1 MNYITLKAFV
11 NIKGA
16 TLNKKPYL
24 SLEDAQCIISAC
36 YKFINK
42 KNYPPVAVAVCDDG
56 GHVIAVERAPDVP
69 PVSANIAINKAR
81 TAALGRRDSRI
92 YEEQINSGRHALLS
106 APDITGLMTGGVPI
120 IFANTCVGAVGV
132 SNLKPVQDEEV
143 AKSGLNYFL
152 TNYSA

>member
-1 MNYITLKAFV
+1 M
-11 NIKGA
+11 
-16 TLNKKPYL
+16 NKKPYL
-24 SLEDAQCIISAC
+24 SLENARFIISAC
-36 YKFINK
+36 YEHANK
-42 KNYPPVAVAVCDDG
+42 KNYPLVAVAVCDDG
-56 GHVIAVERAPDVP
+56 GHILAMERAQDVP

-92 YEEQINSGRHALLS
+92 YEEQINSGRQALLS

-132 SNLKPVQDEEV
+132 SNLKPDQDEEV

>member
-24 SLEDAQCIISAC
+24 SLEDAQIIISAC

-92 YEEQINSGRHALLS
+92 YEEQINNGRQALLS
-106 APDITGLMTGGVPI
+106 APDIAGLMTGGVPI

-132 SNLKPVQDEEV
+132 SNLKPDQDEEV
-143 AKSGLNYFL
+143 AKSGLDYFL
-152 TNYSA
+152 ANYPA

>member
-1 MNYITLKAFV
+1 M
-11 NIKGA
+11 
-16 TLNKKPYL
+16 NKKPYL
-24 SLEDAQCIISAC
+24 SLENARFIISAC
-36 YKFINK
+36 YEHANK
-42 KNYPPVAVAVCDDG
+42 KNYPLVAVAVCDDG
-56 GHVIAVERAPDVP
+56 GHILAMERAQDVP

-92 YEEQINSGRHALLS
+92 YEEQINSGRQALLS
-106 APDITGLMTGGVPI
+106 APDINALMTGGVPI

-132 SNLKPVQDEEV
+132 SNLKPDQDEEV

>member
-1 MNYITLKAFV
+1 MENARF
-11 NIKGA
+11 
-16 TLNKKPYL
+16 
-24 SLEDAQCIISAC
+24 IISAC
-36 YKFINK
+36 HEHANK
-42 KNYPPVAVAVCDDG
+42 KNYPLVAVAVCDDG
-56 GHVIAVERAPDVP
+56 GHIIAMERAQDVP

-92 YEEQINSGRHALLS
+92 YEEQINKGRQALLS
-106 APDITGLMTGGVPI
+106 APDIAGLMTGGVPI

-132 SNLKPVQDEEV
+132 SNLKPDQDEEV